1 MNTKSA
7 RVNLRDSDHSGG
19 LVLAEMSDDDLAG
32 AAAVGDQDA
41 FEILVTR
48 LSPGLLR
55 YLRRMVTDPQIA
67 EDLAQDTLLD
77 AWKGLPD
84 FEFRS
89 TFRTWMF
96 GIAHRKTVDYRRR
109 HHDVPTDEEK
119 FADLA
124 ATAPLPADE
133 VERRTL
139 MEALRAELPNLPET
153 SRAAWWLRHV
163 EGLSVAEISRVLQ
176 VSEGSV
182 RGHLQR
188 SRKFLSTRLA
198 PWRPSDGAPPG
209 ARQTEPARDTTSI
222 ERGGPGEQ

>member
-1 MNTKSA
+1 
-7 RVNLRDSDHSGG
+7 
-19 LVLAEMSDDDLAG
+19 MSDDDLAG

-96 GIAHRKTVDYRRR
+96 GIAR
-109 HHDVPTDEEK
+109 
-119 FADLA
+119 
-124 ATAPLPADE
+124 
-133 VERRTL
+133 
-139 MEALRAELPNLPET
+139 
-153 SRAAWWLRHV
+153 
-163 EGLSVAEISRVLQ
+163 
-176 VSEGSV
+176 
-182 RGHLQR
+182 
-188 SRKFLSTRLA
+188 
-198 PWRPSDGAPPG
+198 
-209 ARQTEPARDTTSI
+209 
-222 ERGGPGEQ
+222 